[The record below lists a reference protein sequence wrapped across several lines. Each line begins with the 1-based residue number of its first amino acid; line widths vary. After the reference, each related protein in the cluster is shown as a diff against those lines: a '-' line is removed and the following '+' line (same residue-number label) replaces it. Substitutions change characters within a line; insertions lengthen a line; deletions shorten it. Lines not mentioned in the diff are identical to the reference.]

1 MLKRGAL
8 RRFFGKKE
16 KRLQK
21 LRQSQKDVSFDEL
34 RQVLEDH
41 GFTLDHTTG
50 SHHTF
55 RAVVVDKAIKLVI
68 PFNRPIKTVYVR
80 AALDAIDEL
89 NEVKR
94 GEDSEGNGTDDT

>member
-41 GFTLDHTTG
+41 GFTLDRTAG
-50 SHHTF
+50 SHHIF
-55 RAVVVDKAIKLVI
+55 RAVIGGEVVKLVI
-68 PFNRPIKTVYVR
+68 PFNRPIKSPYVYE
-80 AALDAIDEL
+80 ALELIDE
-89 NEVKR
+89 KMQ
-94 GEDSEGNGTDDT
+94 SESEEESNNADE